1 MSPNI
6 KILESAA
13 LKAGKYLSRDFGE
26 IENLQV
32 SKKGAGDF
40 VTSADLK
47 SEKII
52 MEELSKARPD
62 YGFLTEESGEIKG
75 KNSIKEFLL
84 FWCGLAK
91 IL

>member
-26 IENLQV
+26 VENLQV

-47 SEKII
+47 SEKINLDARWNKSWKLRYL
-52 MEELSKARPD
+52 LSTGCKQ
-62 YGFLTEESGEIKG
+62 
-75 KNSIKEFLL
+75 
-84 FWCGLAK
+84 
-91 IL
+91 